1 MKYHNLV
8 RDFATRTLKN
18 LEAIENA
25 VRRDGEA
32 ELYEVTQ
39 LINSM
44 LGLLVFPEQKY
55 LNNVPRTSLGE
66 LRSQGW
72 RVPEMKGTP
81 PHADNLRELVRC
93 LRNGISHFNIEFTSD
108 GHVLTGIKIWTCK
121 TDSQGG
127 YVKERGHR
135 VREWE
140 AQFGLSELREIA
152 HKFVAMLL
160 DVRG

>member
-1 MKYHNLV
+1 MEYQNLV

-18 LEAIENA
+18 LEAVENA
-25 VRRDGEA
+25 IRRDGEA

-55 LNNVPRTSLGE
+55 LDRVPRTPVAE
-66 LRSQGW
+66 LRAQGW
-72 RVPEMKGTP
+72 PVPEMKGTP
-81 PHADNLRELVRC
+81 PHAEDLRDLVRC

-108 GHVLTGIKIWTCK
+108 GHQLTGIKIWTCE
-121 TDSQGG
+121 TDAQGK
-127 YVKERGHR
+127 YVKKGGHR

-140 AQFGLSELREIA
+140 AQFGLQELREIA
-152 HKFVAMLL
+152 RKFVAMLL
-160 DVRG
+160 DVRA